1 MRLVK
6 QTHLT
11 SEYLLARTR
20 NFSPSAL
27 SSCQFYGAD
36 NHNGRLLRSFLSLLT
51 TLSILIFVGGTFVKE
66 TMIRAIFFILTAIL
80 SSCSSLRLARRCASR
95 NVRIMSLRALT
106 DDRLTE
112 RVTDLFLD
120 SPEEVRTPKKLS
132 LQGLGIPK
140 WLTGTLFR
148 NGPGLFGAQ
157 GTANSG
163 ENGGRKDAPLRT
175 YNHVFDGLAKI
186 TRYHFGDDNS
196 VTFSSRFIDSNIYK
210 VHSDSLFVIC

>member
-1 MRLVK
+1 MPLHAV
-6 QTHLT
+6 
-11 SEYLLARTR
+11 
-20 NFSPSAL
+20 
-27 SSCQFYGAD
+27 
-36 NHNGRLLRSFLSLLT
+36 
-51 TLSILIFVGGTFVKE
+51 
-66 TMIRAIFFILTAIL
+66 
-80 SSCSSLRLARRCASR
+80 
-95 NVRIMSLRALT
+95 T

-112 RVTDLFLD
+112 SVTDLFLD

-132 LQGLGIPK
+132 LQGSGIPK

-157 GTANSG
+157 STLDSGAN
-163 ENGGRKDAPLRT
+163 DAPLRK

-210 VHSDSLFVIC
+210 VRHERQIHFDYSKKYLPHKSIYNETA

>member
-1 MRLVK
+1 MSK
-6 QTHLT
+6 
-11 SEYLLARTR
+11 YAR
-20 NFSPSAL
+20 AL
-27 SSCQFYGAD
+27 SSIPA
-36 NHNGRLLRSFLSLLT
+36 
-51 TLSILIFVGGTFVKE
+51 V
-66 TMIRAIFFILTAIL
+66 
-80 SSCSSLRLARRCASR
+80 
-95 NVRIMSLRALT
+95 T

-112 RVTDLFLD
+112 CVTDLFLD

-132 LQGLGIPK
+132 LEGVGIPE

-157 GTANSG
+157 STVIGG
-163 ENGGRKDAPLRT
+163 ENAGKKDAPLRT

-210 VHSDSLFVIC
+210 VHSKSQFVSD

>member
-1 MRLVK
+1 MIDTTIL
-6 QTHLT
+6 
-11 SEYLLARTR
+11 LLAAV
-20 NFSPSAL
+20 F
-27 SSCQFYGAD
+27 
-36 NHNGRLLRSFLSLLT
+36 
-51 TLSILIFVGGTFVKE
+51 
-66 TMIRAIFFILTAIL
+66 
-80 SSCSSLRLARRCASR
+80 SSCSSLHIAKTRSFR
-95 NVRIMSLRALT
+95 NTRIMPLHAVT

-112 RVTDLFLD
+112 SVTDLFLD

-132 LQGLGIPK
+132 LQGAGIPK

-157 GTANSG
+157 STLDSG
-163 ENGGRKDAPLRT
+163 AKDAPLRT

-210 VHSDSLFVIC
+210 VHHEGQFYCACSKEFLPHQSLYNEPA